1 MKFPGIRL
9 KELTLVKVA
18 VYIFLLALCAK
29 GVALYAKQHPP
40 KEELLLI
47 EGIVKKVRLG
57 GDGRATTFKIESG
70 NVTYKCSSYYGK
82 VWPGMERI
90 QPGDRVSL
98 LIERNKLDRNELI
111 SGKSY
116 YIWQLIHGSNVV
128 VAYEDIH
135 EMVKNKEET
144 ADHFFNGILAVS
156 SLLVVFAY
164 LRKKYLEY
172 KK

>member
-9 KELTLVKVA
+9 KELTLVKAA

-29 GVALYAKQHPP
+29 GVALYASQHPS
-40 KEELLLI
+40 KEELVFI
-47 EGIVKKVRLG
+47 EGFVKKVRLG
-57 GDGRATTFKIESG
+57 GDGRATRFQIKSG

-82 VWPGMERI
+82 VWPGMEHI
-90 QPGDRVSL
+90 QPGDRVTL

-111 SGKSY
+111 RGKSY
-116 YIWQLIHGSNVV
+116 YIWQLIHGNNVV

-135 EMVKNKEET
+135 EMVKDKEEA
-144 ADHFFNGILAVS
+144 ADRFFNGILAVS
-156 SLLVVFAY
+156 SVLVVVAY